1 MNYNYPQIFAEQFK
15 MIDENRELHQP
26 TRSNKIIM
34 PFHNA
39 IAKQIE
45 SETAFFVN
53 SLTTGFMKEERVY
66 GPYGSKRVDI
76 AIHDEFM
83 NLRGVILFKG
93 IRSSYN
99 KNANNFIE
107 NMRGESS
114 LLIDAHI
121 PVYQIIFIPTIIRT
135 PDPLKKDIPT
145 LKSMENYNSFIRY
158 ANAHPFWQN
167 LKVGVYYVDVDYNNY
182 TGQYANKKI
191 DLVENSLNE
200 GISNFVGVI

>member
-1 MNYNYPQIFAEQFK
+1 MEYNYPQIFAEQFR

-45 SETAFFVN
+45 DETKFFVN

-66 GPYGSKRVDI
+66 GQYGSKRVDI

-83 NLRGVILFKG
+83 KLRGVILFKG

-114 LLIDAHI
+114 LLIDASI
-121 PVYQIIFIPTIIRT
+121 PVYQIVFIPTIIRT
-135 PDPLKKDIPT
+135 PDPFKKDIPT
-145 LKSMENYNSFIRY
+145 LKSMENYNSFIQY
-158 ANAHPFWQN
+158 ATGHPYWKN
-167 LKVGVYYVDVDYNNY
+167 LKVGVYYIDVDYTNY
-182 TGQYANKKI
+182 IGQYAKKKI

-200 GISNFVGVI
+200 GISNFIGAI